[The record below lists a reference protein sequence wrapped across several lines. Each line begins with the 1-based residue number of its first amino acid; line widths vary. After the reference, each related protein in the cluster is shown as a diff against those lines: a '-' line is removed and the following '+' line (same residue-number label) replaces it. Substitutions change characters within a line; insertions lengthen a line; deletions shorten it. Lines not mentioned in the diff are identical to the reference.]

1 MKSEPRHGEFA
12 VGDDVE
18 DIHGVVGS
26 GLLTLWMVMCFG
38 LYFVLGA
45 PVDWRHAIVGAAG
58 YGTLAVVAYLA
69 ARARPVKRRF
79 PPPFTDSRFTF
90 ALVGYVGVI
99 WKTPALLEAAPGA
112 LAIVVCVGGFVDGLC
127 LGRVAANRG
136 CSFGGALEAVW
147 AGGRGHE
154 RRGGRTD
161 RKRRYER
168 GRRNQAGQRIR
179 SNAAARTESAIRNQ
193 SRPSKRKGNRCRLM
207 MGRLW

>member
-1 MKSEPRHGEFA
+1 MMGDGKRGGADRPRPGDLES
-12 VGDDVE
+12 GDDVE

-26 GLLTLWMVMCFG
+26 GLLTLWTVMCFG
-38 LYFVLGA
+38 LYVVLGA

-58 YGTLAVVAYLA
+58 YGTLAAAAYLA
-69 ARARPVKRRF
+69 ARVRPVKRRF

-147 AGGRGHE
+147 AGG
-154 RRGGRTD
+154 
-161 RKRRYER
+161 KR
-168 GRRNQAGQRIR
+168 A
-179 SNAAARTESAIRNQ
+179 
-193 SRPSKRKGNRCRLM
+193 
-207 MGRLW
+207 